1 MTLKRQIKNIVLSLY
16 KIVQGQYTSYIKK
29 YSIIENQFG
38 KQIQIFLFKNCSGQS
53 VLAMESLSK
62 GLINTLLK
70 DLIKNEYI
78 DMKRTMLPQYQD
90 MTIYGGRNQ
99 AYLGFSKIVYSYD
112 CDKAIEQFKRLGY
125 SAVEKEVFSDLI

>member
-62 GLINTLLK
+62 GLINILLK

-90 MTIYGGRNQ
+90 MNLYGGKNQ
-99 AYLGFSKIVYSYD
+99 VYVGFSKIVYCTDY
-112 CDKAIEQFKRLGY
+112 KNAIEQFKKIGY
-125 SAVEKEVFSDLI
+125 TQVTKESFF